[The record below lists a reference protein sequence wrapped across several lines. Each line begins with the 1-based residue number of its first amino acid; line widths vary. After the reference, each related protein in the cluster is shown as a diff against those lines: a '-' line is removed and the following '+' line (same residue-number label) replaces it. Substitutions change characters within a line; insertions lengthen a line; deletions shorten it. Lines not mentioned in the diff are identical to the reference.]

1 LLHTLLISGL
11 SPAVHG
17 LGFDR
22 NLRRRF
28 MKMKEKLL
36 QQMSVHA
43 VCKDNQILA
52 E

>member
-1 LLHTLLISGL
+1 
-11 SPAVHG
+11 
-17 LGFDR
+17 
-22 NLRRRF
+22 